1 MRGNKYLI
9 SSLGL
14 LLLISSLSCAQRSKI
29 IRQPLPESSLSKTLA
44 GIEFS
49 VVDFGVARDWSQLE
63 VAISNNREEPVYVE
77 TKKIYL
83 LTEKGYYIEPYSDR
97 EIAEKMRIKTG
108 KLVTPLTLSTL
119 AVGVGALIAPSKK
132 DREALGKAT
141 LALAAGALAHEGL
154 KRETA
159 SKDEVQKKDFGL
171 EDKKVPTQL
180 KLGGIIYYP
189 PIKHAYGVKAY
200 LDIAGEETIFEVRF

>member
-9 SSLGL
+9 TSIGL
-14 LLLISSLSCAQRSKI
+14 LLVIFCLSCAHRSKI
-29 IRQPLPESSLSKTLA
+29 TRQSLPKTVLAKTIA

-97 EIAEKMRIKTG
+97 EITKKMQIKTG

-119 AVGVGALIAPSKK
+119 AVGVGALIAPGKK

-141 LALAAGALAHEGL
+141 VALAAGALAHEGL

-159 SKDEVQKKDFGL
+159 SKDEIQKKDFGFK
-171 EDKKVPTQL
+171 DKKVPTQL
-180 KLGGIIYYP
+180 KIGGIIYYP
-189 PIKHAYGVKAY
+189 PIERAYGAKAY
-200 LDIAGEETIFEVRF
+200 LDVEGEEVIFEIKF